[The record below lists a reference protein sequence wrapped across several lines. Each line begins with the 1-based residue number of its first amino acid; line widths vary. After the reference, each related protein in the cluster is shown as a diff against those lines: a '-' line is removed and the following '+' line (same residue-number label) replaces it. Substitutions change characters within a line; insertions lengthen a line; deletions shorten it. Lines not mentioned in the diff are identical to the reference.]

1 MIVVIGAIL
10 FTIIGQWPI
19 DRNEEEAQAPQTEVV
34 QRTPVTTVRPTPA
47 PAARATPAQT
57 ATPTPVRMVS
67 PTAAP
72 TPVPTPI
79 PTSTPSPVPILTP
92 LEELRLYA
100 LDLINRDRADHNLPP
115 VALGSNPAAQFHAE
129 DMLEH
134 DYLGHWWADG
144 RKPYMVYT
152 QTGGAIYASEN
163 VASSGWTE
171 REWQVENCDSF
182 FVRCQ
187 TPSPLE
193 EIKELQWG
201 MMYDDAD
208 SDWGHR
214 DNILGE
220 THLAVNIGVASNGKR
235 VTFVQHFEGGNVEAD
250 GPPTLTSDGTLSLSV
265 SKPHGNVEIAPT
277 VAIYFDPVPSPKTPE
292 QIGTLHSYCVGG
304 GFSTQCGDPAIR
316 VIKPAAPGRYYSSL
330 PSNTVIADEWVETD
344 MSFRLTASVGGLV
357 NKPGVY
363 TVTVWRDSDTDRLTE
378 VLLELSIIWSG

>member
-19 DRNEEEAQAPQTEVV
+19 DRNEEEAQLLQTEAV
-34 QRTPVTTVRPTPA
+34 QRTPIPTT
-47 PAARATPAQT
+47 
-57 ATPTPVRMVS
+57 
-67 PTAAP
+67 
-72 TPVPTPI
+72 VPTPM
-79 PTSTPSPVPILTP
+79 ST
-92 LEELRLYA
+92 EELRLYA
-100 LDLINRDRADHNLPP
+100 LDLINRDRADHGLPP
-115 VALGSNPAAQFHAE
+115 VALGSNPAAQLHAQ
-129 DMLEH
+129 DMLKH
-134 DYLGHWWADG
+134 DYFGHWWADG

-152 QTGGAIYASEN
+152 ETGGASYASEN

-171 REWQVENCDSF
+171 REWQAENCDSF

-235 VTFVQHFEGGNVEAD
+235 VTFVQHFEGGDVEAD

-277 VAIYFDPVPSPKTPE
+277 VAIYFDP
-292 QIGTLHSYCVGG
+292 
-304 GFSTQCGDPAIR
+304 PAQ
-316 VIKPAAPGRYYSSL
+316 L
-330 PSNTVIADEWVETD
+330 PRRRRRLMPLTATALGEASRRSVETPLRG
-344 MSFRLTASVGGLV
+344 S
-357 NKPGVY
+357 
-363 TVTVWRDSDTDRLTE
+363 
-378 VLLELSIIWSG
+378 